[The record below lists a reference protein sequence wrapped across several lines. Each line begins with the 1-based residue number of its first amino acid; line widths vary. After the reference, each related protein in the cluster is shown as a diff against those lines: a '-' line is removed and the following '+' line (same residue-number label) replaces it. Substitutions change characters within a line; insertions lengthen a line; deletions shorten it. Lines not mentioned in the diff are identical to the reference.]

1 MEVSFAIMNLKLYM
15 KSLTSEYALQQPRAH
30 GTAILLRDNAIL
42 GLTVFKTTEETK
54 CDLEVAVAW
63 EGEGGVSVYNSIK
76 KVNRFSKLNNLRKL
90 EVTL

>member
-1 MEVSFAIMNLKLYM
+1 M

-42 GLTVFKTTEETK
+42 GFTVFKTTEETK

-63 EGEGGVSVYNSIK
+63 EGEGGCQCLQFYK
-76 KVNRFSKLNNLRKL
+76 KR
-90 EVTL
+90 